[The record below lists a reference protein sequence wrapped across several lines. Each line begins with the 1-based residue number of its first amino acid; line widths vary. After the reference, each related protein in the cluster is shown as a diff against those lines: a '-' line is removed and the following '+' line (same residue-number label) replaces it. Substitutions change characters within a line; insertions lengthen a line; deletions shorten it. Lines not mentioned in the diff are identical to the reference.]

1 MSKKPCP
8 TTVLAALLLAGMV
21 AVTPRAGSSAA
32 LSPAG
37 PGALP
42 ANWTSPEGLRPV
54 GSGPGL
60 VVCEP
65 ISVNAD
71 ASTTDF
77 AAGCGRWLHLTVSGQ
92 PALGQTPL
100 WSSLERAQTEL
111 GRSDLRLTLP
121 QAKRLASIL
130 GVTHVAVGK
139 VTGSAAHCTLTY
151 QLWTVPGGKAVGASL
166 KATGT
171 TTQVLAQLPRL
182 AKKLAAQIGLPNAA
196 LPTTVAAKPA
206 DMALLGRMPWYA
218 DTLPTPAE
226 TDRLQRLTVRLPLAG
241 LFLVNT
247 NKLLSKAQWDSD
259 ATALLTQQP
268 DNPLIWAQIEK
279 TAPFIVQAASVQ
291 LARDRRVYPK
301 NGLFAV
307 TDAWAQRADR
317 QTDLERRAAEQSVQ
331 DAPRNPDAWLTLG
344 WTVSQEASEYR
355 LGRAAQEMSDQD
367 WSYLNTLYAQWL
379 YSVSK
384 AAALDPQFGLAWN
397 RVAEAATFAGDS
409 RLADQAFWKSIAL
422 HPNDPD
428 YYSWGLQMY
437 QEKWDGDSAK
447 LDKVAQALAAG
458 SYPDVAAGL
467 AAVKVLKRNEQV
479 RNQFLAPRQ
488 ALLSILLARTRQ
500 AITQNSAD
508 AKAHY
513 DLAIGLE
520 LAGQRQEALEEYKT
534 IVRLNPSK
542 IDSHLNL
549 GTAYDQAGMTN
560 EAVAE
565 YRQAVALGPDS
576 ALAHYDLGLEL
587 KSQSQFPE
595 AETEMRTALK
605 LNTAFPEA
613 HYALG
618 AILLGQHRDKE
629 ATPEYQQAAKLSP
642 FFLFAYEQLCYL
654 LDAQGRYAESL
665 AAGRHATEISHRYN
679 STLDTMADDCLHLRD
694 WAQSVQMSE
703 AALQIAPN
711 DAIAHENLG
720 EAYIGQGKTA
730 DAHSEWNRV
739 LTLDHGSIAQ
749 AAREMLAKYP

>member
-1 MSKKPCP
+1 MSRKSYRK
-8 TTVLAALLLAGMV
+8 TALAAVLLVGM
-21 AVTPRAGSSAA
+21 AVTPRTGISAA
-32 LSPAG
+32 FSPAG

-42 ANWTSPEGLRPV
+42 ANWTSPERLHPV

-65 ISVNAD
+65 VSVNAD
-71 ASTTDF
+71 AATTDF
-77 AAGCGRWLHLTVSGQ
+77 GAGCGRWLHLTVSGQ

-100 WSSLERAQTEL
+100 WSSLERAQTEM
-111 GRSDLRLTLP
+111 GRTDLRLTLT

-130 GVTHVAVGK
+130 GITHAAVGTI
-139 VTGSAAHCTLTY
+139 TGSATHCTLTY
-151 QLWTVPGGKAVGASL
+151 RLWAVPAGKAVGASL
-166 KATGT
+166 KANGT
-171 TTQVLAQLPRL
+171 SAQVLAQLPQL
-182 AKKLAAQIGLPNAA
+182 AKRLAAQIGLPNAP
-196 LPTTVAAKPA
+196 LPAVVEAKPA
-206 DMALLGRMPWYA
+206 DMALLGRMPRYA

-226 TDRLQRLTVRLPLAG
+226 TDRLQMLTVRLPLAG

-279 TAPFIVQAASVQ
+279 TAPFIVQTASVQ
-291 LARDRRVYPK
+291 LARNRREYPK
-301 NGLFAV
+301 NGLFSV
-307 TDAWAQRADR
+307 TDAWAQRASR
-317 QTDLERRAAEQSVQ
+317 QSNLERRAAEQSVQ
-331 DAPRNPDAWLTLG
+331 DAPRNPDTWLTFG
-344 WTVSQEASEYR
+344 WTISQEASEYR
-355 LGRAAQEMSDQD
+355 LGRAAQGMSEQD

-397 RVAEAATFAGDS
+397 RVAEAATFAGES
-409 RLADQAFWKSIAL
+409 RLADQAFWKSNAL
-422 HPNDPD
+422 HPNDPE

-458 SYPDVAAGL
+458 SYPDVATGL

-479 RNQFLAPRQ
+479 RDQFLAPRQ
-488 ALLSILLARTRQ
+488 ALLTTLLARTRQ
-500 AITQNSAD
+500 AITQNPAD
-508 AKAHY
+508 VQAHY

-520 LAGQRQEALEEYKT
+520 LAGQRQDALEEYKT
-534 IVRLNPSK
+534 IIRLNPSK
-542 IDSHLNL
+542 VDAHLNL
-549 GTAYDQAGMTN
+549 GTAYDKAGMTN
-560 EAVAE
+560 EALAE
-565 YRQAVALGPDS
+565 YRQAATLGPDS

-595 AETEMRTALK
+595 AETEMQTALK
-605 LNTAFPEA
+605 LNSTFPEA

-629 ATPEYQQAAKLSP
+629 AIPEYQKAAQLSP
-642 FFLFAYEQLCYL
+642 FFFLAYEQLCYL

-665 AAGRHATEISHRYN
+665 AAGRHVIEISHRDN
-679 STLDTMADDCLHLRD
+679 ATLDTMADDCLHLHD
-694 WAQSVQMSE
+694 WPHSIQMSQ

-730 DAHSEWNRV
+730 DARAEWNKV
-739 LTLDHGSIAQ
+739 LTMDHGALAQ